1 MNEKLSD
8 YDYWTANVRA
18 RVEQAN
24 DYDADEFEIS
34 RPDEDA
40 ASNVVLH
47 VQRTDEAEEWDDDA
61 WIRFLNGVL
70 QRAGFEA
77 ITDGTRPVEGVHIL
91 PREPLDYP
99 FIDDEE
105 AERLV
110 GEALAAESEE
120 RRELEREERPK

>member
-1 MNEKLSD
+1 MNGKLTD
-8 YDYWTANVRA
+8 YDYWTRNVRA

-34 RPDEDA
+34 PPDEDA
-40 ASNVVLH
+40 PSNVVLR
-47 VQRTDEAEEWDDDA
+47 VTRTDEAEEWDDDA

-120 RRELEREERPK
+120 RRELEREERA

>member
-1 MNEKLSD
+1 MTGKLTD
-8 YDYWTANVRA
+8 YDYWTRNVRA
-18 RVEQAN
+18 RIAQAN

-34 RPDEDA
+34 QPDEDA
-40 ASNVVLH
+40 PSNVVLRLT
-47 VQRTDEAEEWDDDA
+47 RTDNAEEWDDDA

-110 GEALAAESEE
+110 GEALAAESEG
-120 RRELEREERPK
+120 RRELEREERA